1 MNYRTIPDTGD
12 RVSALGYGCMR
23 FPRKGAVIDQE
34 RTRKQVLY
42 AIKRGVN
49 YFDTAYLY
57 PGSEKTLGNILA
69 QSGLRKKVKIA
80 SKLPH
85 MLIKNRAD
93 MQTIFQKQL
102 DDLQTDYI
110 DYYLIHNIANWAD
123 WQRMKD
129 LGIISFIEELR
140 KQRRIIYF
148 GFSFHGN
155 IQTFRR
161 LIDDYPWDFCQ
172 IQYNY
177 LDENFQ
183 AGTQGLHY
191 AAEKGLGIIVMEPLR
206 GGILGE
212 KIPPGA
218 EKLLRRASPD
228 RSPAEWALRWLLSH
242 PQISVVLSGM
252 GVEAHIKE
260 NIRVASSKG
269 GFELSPR
276 ELACLKRVKSVFAKK
291 IKVPCT
297 GCAYCLPCPFNVDIP
312 GCFALYNAQSAY
324 GGLTPV
330 FHYIN
335 STEGVFNGT
344 PSRASNCKNCG
355 ICVKNCPQ
363 QIDIPEE
370 LKQVARKMEKPYLR
384 IPARFFMKL
393 MSR

>member
-1 MNYRTIPDTGD
+1 
-12 RVSALGYGCMR
+12 MR
-23 FPRKGAVIDQE
+23 FPRKGAAIDRE
-34 RTRKQVLY
+34 RTKKQVIS
-42 AIKRGVN
+42 AIKQGVN

-57 PGSEKTLGNILA
+57 PGSEKTLGKILA
-69 QSGLRKKVKIA
+69 ESGLRKKVKIA
-80 SKLPH
+80 TKLPH
-85 MLIKNRAD
+85 MLIKNKTD

-102 DDLQTDYI
+102 ANLQTDYI
-110 DYYLIHNIANWAD
+110 DYYLIHNIVNWAD

-129 LGIISFIEELR
+129 LGILSFIEELR

-148 GFSFHGN
+148 GFSSHGN
-155 IQTFRR
+155 IQTFRK
-161 LIDDYPWDFCQ
+161 LVDDYPWDFCQ

-183 AGTQGLHY
+183 AGTQGLNY

-206 GGILGE
+206 GGILGD

-218 EKLLRRASPD
+218 EKLLRRAYPD

-252 GVEAHIKE
+252 GMEAHIKE
-260 NIRVASSKG
+260 NIRMASSKD
-269 GFELSPR
+269 GFELSRR
-276 ELACLKRVKSVFAKK
+276 ELACLEKVKAVFAKK

-335 STEGVFNGT
+335 STEGVFNGK

-355 ICVKNCPQ
+355 ICVKDCPQ
-363 QIDIPEE
+363 QIDIPEK
-370 LKQVARKMEKPYLR
+370 LKETARKMEKAYLR
-384 IPARFFMKL
+384 VPVRFFMKL